1 MNTDQIKLTKSEWN
15 SIEIPLNP
23 NEINIVK
30 FIYNSFNNV
39 NIKENHNYSLISF
52 LKLENNDSTMN
63 YIFIKYFQNDIMN
76 IYKKNKIKYN
86 YHIKNEK
93 KHLSKADIIDLKIQ
107 KKIFRK

>member
-93 KHLSKADIIDLKIQ
+93 TE
-107 KKIFRK
+107 

>member
-52 LKLENNDSTMN
+52 LTTAE
-63 YIFIKYFQNDIMN
+63 
-76 IYKKNKIKYN
+76 
-86 YHIKNEK
+86 
-93 KHLSKADIIDLKIQ
+93 
-107 KKIFRK
+107 